1 MRILL
6 QRKQMRM
13 LLDKGLL
20 PKGKSLTMNGN
31 TFNFIME
38 PPEPIKKPLNADEPL
53 TIYLNQNKN
62 VSHP

>member
-1 MRILL
+1 
-6 QRKQMRM
+6 M